1 MVQTKYLNATELYT
15 LLGCVIIMQTNLTIT
30 ITIEELEQLVT
41 KCVNNCLNEQKQ
53 MFEAKEQE
61 DELMTIQDA
70 AEMLH
75 LSVPTL
81 YSKCSKNELP
91 YKKRSKRLYFSKKE
105 LRDYLD
111 KGSH

>member
-1 MVQTKYLNATELYT
+1 ME
-15 LLGCVIIMQTNLTIT
+15 TNITIT
-30 ITIEELEQLVT
+30 ITVEELEQLIT
-41 KCVNNCLNEQKQ
+41 KCVNNCLNEQKE
-53 MFEAKEQE
+53 MFDAKEKE

-105 LRDYLD
+105 LIRYLD
-111 KGSH
+111 EGSH

>member
-1 MVQTKYLNATELYT
+1 
-15 LLGCVIIMQTNLTIT
+15 MQTNLTIT

-53 MFEAKEQE
+53 MFESKEQE

-70 AEMLH
+70 SEMLH
-75 LSVPTL
+75 LSVTTL
-81 YSKCSKNELP
+81 YSKCSRNELP